1 MISRIKQMEFH
12 GFLKQE
18 SKIIEKDNLVMLEEI
33 HSILKNCSNLTDRE
47 KLDYCKNQR
56 YLMKVYLRE
65 FNKKILRRNQ
75 ELDENDIML

>member
-1 MISRIKQMEFH
+1 MISRIKQMEVH

-18 SKIIEKDNLVMLEEI
+18 SKIIENDNLVMLEEI

-75 ELDENDIML
+75 ELDENDIMR

>member
-12 GFLKQE
+12 CFLKQE